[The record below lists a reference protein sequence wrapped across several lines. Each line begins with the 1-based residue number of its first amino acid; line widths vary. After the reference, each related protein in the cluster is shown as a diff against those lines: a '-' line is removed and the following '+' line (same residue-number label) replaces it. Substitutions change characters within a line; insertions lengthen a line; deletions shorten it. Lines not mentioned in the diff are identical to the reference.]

1 MTISVRTT
9 YNRLETDNFFADLI
23 LSARKAAGYT
33 LEQVA
38 ITTGLT
44 ADEINAIEN
53 GSEIESSKVK
63 RLASALRIPHDRLV

>member
-9 YNRLETDNFFADLI
+9 DNRLETDNFFADLI